1 MFLLVSILTCTV
13 RMWSSFFGLCHSAA
27 VGHRSSTR
35 QCSVCGLPLRVFLVG
50 FLAAV
55 HGGQSGG
62 HAPDYT
68 PPADGTKSPIHEEID
83 QGLEG
88 QRHSV
93 VVDSMASMTKAS
105 AVHTTENSSILVQSY
120 HMNMSGAPTTDTDFV
135 ERRSVVR
142 RSATAGIAD
151 AQLVRRH
158 GKVDVGNQKSLLSL
172 DGVSDDDDDMEDP
185 VYGPPGEPGKQGKKG
200 ARGKVGQQGKQGDQG
215 PRGPPGAEGEKGI
228 TPKRAKLPQYAA
240 TTLQLSIASWFTC
253 LVPCCMYLYL
263 RQQIVKSQGE
273 EEL

>member
-1 MFLLVSILTCTV
+1 
-13 RMWSSFFGLCHSAA
+13 
-27 VGHRSSTR
+27 
-35 QCSVCGLPLRVFLVG
+35 
-50 FLAAV
+50 
-55 HGGQSGG
+55 
-62 HAPDYT
+62 
-68 PPADGTKSPIHEEID
+68 
-83 QGLEG
+83 
-88 QRHSV
+88 
-93 VVDSMASMTKAS
+93 
-105 AVHTTENSSILVQSY
+105 
-120 HMNMSGAPTTDTDFV
+120 MSGAPTTDTDFV